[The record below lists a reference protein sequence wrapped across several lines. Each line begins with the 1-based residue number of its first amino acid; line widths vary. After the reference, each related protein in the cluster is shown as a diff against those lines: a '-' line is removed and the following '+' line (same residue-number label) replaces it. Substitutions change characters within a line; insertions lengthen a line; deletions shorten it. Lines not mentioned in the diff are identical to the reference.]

1 MIRVVVRN
9 SQHLKQTSNGAC
21 KKQAR
26 RLADIHKL
34 VKQFKVALEVD
45 PFDSKRDQA
54 KVNGLINDIRKV
66 LSGEVLPKQPIQY
79 TYYEPEEVE
88 PVDPELAKDWIE
100 KIRKE
105 KHGKDN

>member
-1 MIRVVVRN
+1 MEPAKR
-9 SQHLKQTSNGAC
+9 
-21 KKQAR
+21 QAR

-34 VKQFKVALEVD
+34 IKQFSTALEVD

-66 LSGEVLPKQPIQY
+66 LGGEVLPKQQVEY
-79 TYYEPEEVE
+79 KYYEPEEVE
-88 PVDPELAKDWIE
+88 PKDPTVAMEWID

-105 KHGKDN
+105 KHGKTE